1 MYGKYKH
8 TLDAKGRLFVPA
20 KLREE
25 LGASFYVAQGADTC
39 LTVYT
44 EEEWQ
49 KLLEKFASMP
59 SSRTRHMR
67 SFFANVHKCEP
78 DKQGR
83 ILLPESMRNYAKIKQ
98 DVVFIGLATRAEIW
112 SAELYEAEE
121 AEYLTPENIAALME
135 ELRF

>member
-1 MYGKYKH
+1 MYGKYKC

-25 LGASFYVAQGADTC
+25 LGASFYVTRGADKC
-39 LTVYT
+39 LTIYT
-44 EEEWQ
+44 EAEWQ
-49 KLLEKFASMP
+49 KLLEKFASLP
-59 SSRTRHMR
+59 SSKTRNMR
-67 SFFANVHKCEP
+67 YFFGSVHKCEP

-83 ILLPESMRNYAKIKQ
+83 ILLPEPMRTYAEIKQ

-121 AEYLTPENIAALME
+121 AEYLTPESIAALME
-135 ELRF
+135 ELGF

>member
-1 MYGKYKH
+1 
-8 TLDAKGRLFVPA
+8 
-20 KLREE
+20 
-25 LGASFYVAQGADTC
+25 
-39 LTVYT
+39 
-44 EEEWQ
+44 
-49 KLLEKFASMP
+49 
-59 SSRTRHMR
+59 MR

-121 AEYLTPENIAALME
+121 AEYLTPENIAALRE
-135 ELRF
+135 ELGF